1 MNRNSQNPKDTPHAP
16 ARKGVIIGIFIAALV
31 AVGAAIAFRKGGS
44 PPAPPTETAPP
55 APPQP
60 KLFVAK
66 PRLSGDPNELPAPG
80 PAPVEPANPNATLPP
95 TRAAVTNLGP
105 PSSKLPPPTPQTQ
118 ALVTR
123 LSQLDVRNGAVTPE
137 QAAAFKESLAELKQR
152 GAESVPAIKEFLD
165 KNLDL
170 AFGGLAG
177 GKDLG
182 ASSLR
187 ASLIDALGGIG
198 GADASGALMNVLQS
212 TSVPGEIAQIAR
224 VLEQQAPGM
233 ASEAATAAAREALA
247 LAASGKLG
255 NQDVGPLFGVLTT
268 YGGAGAVGDL
278 ERATER
284 WKYYSPIALAQMP
297 DGAGV
302 PSLIQMVQDSKG
314 VSGRAGALQALAQV
328 ATTSPEA
335 QTALLQQAQ
344 QGRIPFATMMTIADI
359 LAGHQM
365 YIGTIPEGANAA
377 NTKSWHLTYGN
388 QNFYSLPN
396 TANWTPEMAQQNLQ
410 VIDGLLAANK
420 DPGVTELLQ
429 RARNT
434 VSGVIKPPAP

>member
-1 MNRNSQNPKDTPHAP
+1 MNRNSQNPKAAPHAP
-16 ARKGVIIGIFIAALV
+16 ARKGVIIGIFIAGLV
-31 AVGAAIAFRKGGS
+31 AVGAVIAFRKGGS

-55 APPQP
+55 TPPQP

-66 PRLSGDPNELPAPG
+66 PRPAGDPNELPAPG
-80 PAPVEPANPNATLPP
+80 SAPVEPANPNAALPP
-95 TRAAVTNLGP
+95 TRAAVTNLVS

-118 ALVTR
+118 ALVAR

-198 GADASGALMNVLQS
+198 GAEASGALMNVLQS

-278 ERATER
+278 ERAR
-284 WKYYSPIALAQMP
+284 
-297 DGAGV
+297 
-302 PSLIQMVQDSKG
+302 
-314 VSGRAGALQALAQV
+314 
-328 ATTSPEA
+328 
-335 QTALLQQAQ
+335 
-344 QGRIPFATMMTIADI
+344 
-359 LAGHQM
+359 
-365 YIGTIPEGANAA
+365 
-377 NTKSWHLTYGN
+377 
-388 QNFYSLPN
+388 
-396 TANWTPEMAQQNLQ
+396 
-410 VIDGLLAANK
+410 
-420 DPGVTELLQ
+420 
-429 RARNT
+429 
-434 VSGVIKPPAP
+434 